1 MMRMQQI
8 KGGPM
13 TRGVKPQKS
22 RGLYWRDD
30 RNAWA
35 AQFRVN
41 GKLIRKVFGPKPE
54 DRRRAID
61 WLEDVRSLKRREGA
75 DALPSK
81 ATEPILTMAEKKAL
95 REERAAGITV
105 GELCDDLKDYIAKH
119 PTQYKDQLNPPRRL
133 DRIKDELG
141 SRVAAGLKPREIEAW
156 LDGLTNGH
164 TRRGKGKLLSDASV
178 NRYRVMLSAAYKRG
192 IKNEKVT
199 DNPVKGTSQRK
210 LKNGVIRWLKP
221 DEEKAIRLAITKRID
236 AATEEEHPDYANR
249 QRHHLCEF
257 VVSLQTGMRRGEQYG
272 LTWEE
277 VDFKHKQIHVK
288 ESKNGTE
295 RYIPMLPE
303 VVESFKALKR
313 MKLQRKDRREGEPNQ
328 SSEDSCFAL
337 GDPKKWWAAVLK
349 EAKVKSYRWHDNRHT
364 FCSRLVQ
371 AGKSLKVVQELAGHR
386 DIKMTARYAHLDHQ
400 SKREALEDAFAA

>member
-1 MMRMQQI
+1 
-8 KGGPM
+8 M
-13 TRGVKPQKS
+13 TYTNIAFAKVRGV
-22 RGLYWRDD
+22 YWRED

-41 GKLIRKVFGPKPE
+41 SKLVRKVFGPNPE
-54 DRRRAID
+54 DRQQAIE
-61 WLEDVRSLKRREGA
+61 WLEDARSLKRKEGA
-75 DALPSK
+75 ASLPVK
-81 ATEPILTMAEKKAL
+81 ATEPILTVEQKKAL
-95 REERAAGITV
+95 REEKASGVTV

-119 PTQYKDQLNPPRRL
+119 PSQYKDQLNPPRRL
-133 DRIKDELG
+133 DRIKADLG
-141 SRVAAGLKPREIEAW
+141 DRIAASLKPREVEAW

-164 TRRGKGKLLSDASV
+164 TQRGTGKLLSDASI

-192 IKNEKVT
+192 IKDEKVT

-210 LKNGVIRWLKP
+210 LRNNIIRWLKA
-221 DEEKAIRLAITKRID
+221 DEERAIRSGIKARIN
-236 AATEEEHPDYANR
+236 AATEEEHLDYANR

-257 VVSLQTGMRRGEQYG
+257 VISLQTGMRRGEQYG
-272 LTWEE
+272 LTWDD
-277 VDFKHKQIHVK
+277 VDFKHKQIHVR

-303 VVESFKALKR
+303 VVESFKLLKQ
-313 MKLQRKDRREGEPNQ
+313 MGLQRKDRRADEPN
-328 SSEDSCFAL
+328 EVPENSCFAL

-349 EAKVKSYRWHDNRHT
+349 EAKVKNYRWHDNRHT

-400 SKREALEDAFAA
+400 SKREALEDAFAVA

>member
-1 MMRMQQI
+1 MAR
-8 KGGPM
+8 GP
-13 TRGVKPQKS
+13 KPQKI
-22 RGLYWRDD
+22 RGVYWRED

-35 AQFRVN
+35 AQYRAN
-41 GKLIRKVFGPKPE
+41 GKLVRKVFGPKPE
-54 DRRRAID
+54 DRQQAVA
-61 WLEDVRSLKRREGA
+61 WLEDARSLKRKEGA
-75 DALPSK
+75 NALPIK

-95 REERAAGITV
+95 REEKASGVTV
-105 GELCDDLKDYIAKH
+105 GELCDDLKDYVAKH
-119 PTQYKDQLNPPRRL
+119 PTQYKDQVNPPRRL
-133 DRIKDELG
+133 NRIKEGLG
-141 SRVAAGLKPREIEAW
+141 DRPAADLKPREVEAW

-164 TRRGKGKLLSDASV
+164 TQKAKDKGKPLADASV

-221 DEEKAIRLAITKRID
+221 EEEKAVRAALQKRID
-236 AATEEEHPDYANR
+236 KCDKAGHHQEGNWE
-249 QRHHLCEF
+249 RHHLCEF
-257 VVSLQTGMRRGEQYG
+257 VISLQSGMRRGEQYG
-272 LTWEE
+272 LTWAE

-303 VVESFKALKR
+303 VVQSFRTLKM

-328 SSEDSCFAL
+328 SPEGSCIAL
-337 GDPKKWWAAVLK
+337 ADPKKWWAAVLK
-349 EAKVKSYRWHDNRHT
+349 EAKVKNYRWHDNRHT
-364 FCSRLVQ
+364 FCSRLAQ